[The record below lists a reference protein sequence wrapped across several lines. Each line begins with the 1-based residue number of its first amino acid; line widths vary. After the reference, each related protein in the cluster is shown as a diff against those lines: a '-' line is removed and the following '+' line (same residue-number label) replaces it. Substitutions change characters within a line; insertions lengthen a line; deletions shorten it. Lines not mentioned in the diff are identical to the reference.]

1 MSTNKSTTLHIVKG
15 NTIDQSSNFRDNG
28 NGGEP
33 PMDKDKYVTHGEL
46 EFSNEKILHHMDNR
60 FSEFDRHMDKR
71 FAEMNRHFAELNN
84 NINEVKNVAN
94 FANKKV
100 DWILGILASIVAG
113 IVVAA
118 ITKLFS

>member
-1 MSTNKSTTLHIVKG
+1 MSVNETTRLHIVKG
-15 NTIDQSSNFRDNG
+15 NNVDHPSKIGDNS

-33 PMDKDKYVTHGEL
+33 PMDKDKYVTHTEL
-46 EFSNEKILHHMDNR
+46 ELSNEKLLRHIDN
-60 FSEFDRHMDKR
+60 R
-71 FAEMNRHFAELNN
+71 FAEMDKRFAELNN
-84 NINEVKNVAN
+84 NINDVKNIAN

-100 DWILGILASIVAG
+100 DWVLGILASIVAG

>member
-33 PMDKDKYVTHGEL
+33 PMDKDKYVTHTEL
-46 EFSNEKILHHMDNR
+46 ELSNEKLLRHIDN
-60 FSEFDRHMDKR
+60 R
-71 FAEMNRHFAELNN
+71 FAEMDKRFAELNN
-84 NINEVKNVAN
+84 NINDVKNIAN

-100 DWILGILASIVAG
+100 DWVLGILASIVAG

>member
-46 EFSNEKILHHMDNR
+46 EFVM
-60 FSEFDRHMDKR
+60 KR
-71 FAEMNRHFAELNN
+71 SFIIWIIDSLNLIATW
-84 NINEVKNVAN
+84 INVLLK
-94 FANKKV
+94 
-100 DWILGILASIVAG
+100 
-113 IVVAA
+113 
-118 ITKLFS
+118 